1 MNRSVFGRLMIV
13 LGLPF
18 LANFSI
24 IVVPPMYQS
33 KDVFGAFAAGFV
45 NPYSTGYSID
55 AIICEVI
62 LIAWVIY
69 ERRALNIGYG
79 WIVVPLSLVPVVAT
93 AFAFYP
99 VIRSRQLET
108 AKANI

>member
-1 MNRSVFGRLMIV
+1 MSRNVFERPMIFLGV
-13 LGLPF
+13 LFFATF
-18 LANFSI
+18 LI
-24 IVVPPMYQS
+24 IVVPSLYQS
-33 KDVFGAFAAGFV
+33 KDVFGAFAPGFV

-55 AIICEVI
+55 TIICWVI
-62 LIAWVIY
+62 LIAWVVY

-79 WIVVPLSLVPVVAT
+79 WIVVPLSLVPGVAT
-93 AFAFYP
+93 AFALSL

>member
-1 MNRSVFGRLMIV
+1 MCRNVFERLMIF
-13 LGLPF
+13 LGLLF
-18 LANFSI
+18 LATFLV

-55 AIICEVI
+55 AIICGVI

-79 WIVVPLSLVPVVAT
+79 WIVVPLSLVPGVAT
-93 AFAFYP
+93 AFAFP
-99 VIRSRQLET
+99 LVIRSRQLET
-108 AKANI
+108 AKANT